1 MKKYT
6 GPVIMTIAG
15 YIEIEAISLDSAK
28 ETFKLMNVNGVDEN
42 MIQDQSINSE
52 LMVEEIE
59 ETEK

>member
-6 GPVIMTIAG
+6 CPVIMTIAG